1 MIGRLRFATIVSPEK
16 TSVAFD
22 ATACLGHTTGVGTF
36 AIETLRRLG
45 RHPEVDV
52 SAYALT
58 WRGRHQLTAALPESI
73 APRTRPA
80 PARPLRTAWMH
91 WDAPAAEHW
100 TGTVDV
106 VHGANYVVPPTRRAA
121 AIVSVFDLTP
131 VRFPE
136 LCNRDTLAYPR
147 LISRAVRRGAWVHTC
162 SHFVADEIREHF
174 EIEPDRIVVVPAGT
188 TPPTPISQT
197 GRVGDTV
204 SRLVRRPDPFLLAL
218 GTIEPRKDLPALVA
232 AFDLLAEQRHDLRLV
247 VAGPDGWGTDDFSAA
262 TAAATHRDRIDRI
275 GWVGES
281 ERSLLLANADV
292 LVYPSRY
299 EGFGLPPLE
308 AMAAGTPVVS
318 TDAGSLPEVL
328 GDAAAVVRADLF
340 VEDRPRGI
348 TTLAATIGDVLDEDA
363 ATRSR
368 RVRAGVEHAA
378 RYTWDATASGLVT
391 LYRTAALSR

>member
-1 MIGRLRFATIVSPEK
+1 MSPEK
-16 TSVAFD
+16 ISVAFD

-45 RHPEVDV
+45 RHPDV
-52 SAYALT
+52 EMSAYALT
-58 WRGRHQLTAALPESI
+58 WRGRHQLTTALPESV

-91 WDAPAAEHW
+91 WDAPVAEHW
-100 TGTVDV
+100 TGMVDV
-106 VHGANYVVPPTRRAA
+106 VHGPNYVVPPTRHAA
-121 AIVSVFDLTP
+121 AVVSVFDLTP
-131 VRFPE
+131 IRYPE

-147 LISRAVRRGAWVHTC
+147 LISRAIRRGAWVHTC
-162 SHFVADEIREHF
+162 SRFVADEIREQF
-174 EIEPDRIVVVPAGT
+174 EIEPERVVMVPAGT

-204 SRLVRRPDPFLLAL
+204 SRLVRGPDPFLLAL

-232 AFDLLAEQRHDLRLV
+232 AFDRLAQERPDLRLV
-247 VAGPDGWGTDDFSAA
+247 VAGPDGWGTADFEA
-262 TAAATHRDRIDRI
+262 TATTATHRDRIDRI

-281 ERSLLLANADV
+281 ERSMLLAHAEV

-308 AMAAGTPVVS
+308 AMAAGTAVVS

-328 GDAAAVVRADLF
+328 GNAAALVPADLL
-340 VEDRPRGI
+340 VEDRARGI
-348 TTLAATIGDVLDEDA
+348 ATLAATIGEVLDEDA
-363 ATRSR
+363 ASRGR
-368 RVRAGVEHAA
+368 RVRAGIEQAA
-378 RYTWDATASGLVT
+378 RFSWDTTVQGLVA
-391 LYRTAALSR
+391 LYRTAASSR